1 MREFRARSGTLVIVS
16 HNLKEVT
23 EVCDEGIC
31 LDLGRV
37 VDTGPMTGVAARYQE
52 RVAATDPAKVK
63 GGAHGQ
69 R

>member
-1 MREFRARSGTLVIVS
+1 
-16 HNLKEVT
+16 LKEVT

>member
-1 MREFRARSGTLVIVS
+1 M
-16 HNLKEVT
+16 KEVT

-37 VDTGPMTGVAARYQE
+37 VDAGPMAGVAARYQE
-52 RVAATDPAKVK
+52 RMAAAEPAR
-63 GGAHGQ
+63 GASRAG